1 MLQSNVKVVQSTRH
15 PNANLQ
21 SLFPR
26 EGFIVV
32 STVEVVAKVSI
43 DNEFIDKEPLVLIET
58 ISDET
63 SEVRVA

>member
-1 MLQSNVKVVQSTRH
+1 MLQSSVKVVQSKH
-15 PNANLQ
+15 HSKANPQ

-32 STVEVVAKVSI
+32 STVEAVAKVSI
-43 DNEFIDKEPLVLIET
+43 DNKFIDKEPLVFIET

-63 SEVRVA
+63 GEVRVA